1 MHPLEAVLLGTI
13 EGAAEFLPISSTGHL
28 ILASH
33 ILEIPDSA
41 SLTSFIIAIQ
51 CGAIAAVLVTY
62 WRSFLDLR
70 LLSKLVVAFLPTAII
85 GLTIYRLV
93 KDVLLGNELVVVVAL
108 FIGGLLLILF
118 ERWHHESPD
127 ATGSIEGITYSQALK
142 LGLFQSIAMIPGV
155 SRSGATILGG
165 LLLGLNRT
173 TIVQFSF
180 LLAVPTML
188 AATGYDLLRSYQDFS
203 ADSWSL
209 IAIGTVSA
217 FISALIALRFLLSY
231 IKRHDFTA
239 FGVYRIV
246 LATLFFFI
254 VLA

>member
-1 MHPLEAVLLGTI
+1 MHPLEAVLLGVI

-28 ILASH
+28 ILASS
-33 ILEIPDSA
+33 LLSIPDSA

-62 WRSFLDLR
+62 WRSFLNIR
-70 LLSKLVVAFLPTAII
+70 LLSKLAVAFLPTAVI
-85 GLTIYRLV
+85 GVTIYRLV
-93 KDVLLGNELVVVVAL
+93 KDVLLGNELIVVAAL
-108 FIGGLLLILF
+108 FIGGVLLILF
-118 ERWHHESPD
+118 ERWHRESPD
-127 ATGSIEGITYSQALK
+127 ATDSIDGISYTQALK

-165 LLLGLNRT
+165 LLLGLKRT

-180 LLAVPTML
+180 LLAVPTMI
-188 AATGYDLLRSYQDFS
+188 AATGYDLSQSYQDFS
-203 ADSWSL
+203 ADSWNL
-209 IAIGTVSA
+209 IAIGTASAFVSA
-217 FISALIALRFLLSY
+217 LVALRFLLAY
-231 IKRHDFTA
+231 VKKHDFTV

-254 VLA
+254 VL